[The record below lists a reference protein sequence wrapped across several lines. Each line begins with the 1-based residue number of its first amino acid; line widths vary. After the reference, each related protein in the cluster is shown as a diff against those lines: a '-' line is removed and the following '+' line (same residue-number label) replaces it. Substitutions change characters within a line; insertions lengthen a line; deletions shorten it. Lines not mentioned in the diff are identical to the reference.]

1 MMAMENT
8 TLSMMTGSCDDTVT
22 NNNNDTSA
30 ATVNNDV
37 EKKVCLLMGTTINQ
51 STNAT
56 IRRITPKEKIYI

>member
-37 EKKVCLLMGTTINQ
+37 EKKSVFIDGNH
-51 STNAT
+51 
-56 IRRITPKEKIYI
+56 Y